1 LTRNNFII
9 IIILLDALEAE
20 QAVEVRLS
28 KVCMEALA
36 AKVVK
41 LRKEAK
47 QNAKMAAAAEKTVVL
62 QEEEMAEI
70 ARQLK
75 AAIQQ
80 KIEEKG

>member
-1 LTRNNFII
+1 
-9 IIILLDALEAE
+9 
-20 QAVEVRLS
+20 
-28 KVCMEALA
+28 MEALA

>member
-1 LTRNNFII
+1 MTRNNFI

-36 AKVVK
+36 AKEVK

-47 QNAKMAAAAEKTVVL
+47 QNTKMAAAAEKTVVL

-75 AAIQQ
+75 AAI
-80 KIEEKG
+80 